1 MVKNMG
7 LNWRLWSLHKH
18 NQLLVKVAV
27 SILLM
32 GLAFRLLFVHSTVPE
47 TPFVE
52 KPAIPNP
59 PVSEDVPEIRDP
71 IPEKGDKIWLL

>member
-18 NQLLVKVAV
+18 NHLLVKVAV

-52 KPAIPNP
+52 KPVIPNP

-71 IPEKGDKIWLL
+71 IPEKGDQIWLL